1 MHFIYKK
8 FNIYRSGQATVTY
21 YSYVNKKKKN
31 KVYYQNL
38 SPKLLDRKKK

>member
-21 YSYVNKKKKN
+21 YSYVNKKKK
-31 KVYYQNL
+31 KQSIL
-38 SPKLLDRKKK
+38 SKSKPETFRS